1 MRLFFSVGALQLA
14 LGLFQFFTDGS
25 SVLAWWNIGLAV
37 FWFMLGWR
45 VKRHEDA
52 ATDTAGCEAGS
63 PMQEEQ
69 SPERNRPSPQDP
81 PRR

>member
-1 MRLFFSVGALQLA
+1 MRLFFIVGALQLA

-37 FWFMLGWR
+37 FWFMLSWR

-52 ATDTAGCEAGS
+52 ADDNAKREAGTL
-63 PMQEEQ
+63 MQGAQ
-69 SPERNRPSPQDP
+69 SPERNWPSPQDP
-81 PRR
+81 SRR